1 VNEQSEEPIK
11 AINLESESL
20 YRRLE
25 KEEEEVRKKNKTA
38 PHQNGTSKQEA
49 LE

>member
-25 KEEEEVRKKNKTA
+25 KEEEEVRKKK
-38 PHQNGTSKQEA
+38 QNSTTPEWHKQARGT
-49 LE
+49 